1 MSQENVEVLQAAYEA
16 WNAGNMDAL
25 RELYDPGAI
34 IVRGLEGWPEGEDPS
49 VGREAVIRVFEG
61 LREAWDADTFETV
74 GDLIDVGDR
83 IVVRQVWRGLGR
95 GPEST
100 MEFTVVYTFRT
111 GKVFLMEYFW
121 DHAEALETLGLSK

>member
-1 MSQENVEVLQAAYEA
+1 MSQENVEVLQAVYEA

-34 IVRGLEGWPEGEDPS
+34 IVRGLEGWPEGGDPS

-74 GDLIDVGDR
+74 GDLVDVGDR
-83 IVVRQVWRGLGR
+83 VVVRQVWRGVGR

-121 DHAEALETLGLSK
+121 DHAEVLETLGLSE